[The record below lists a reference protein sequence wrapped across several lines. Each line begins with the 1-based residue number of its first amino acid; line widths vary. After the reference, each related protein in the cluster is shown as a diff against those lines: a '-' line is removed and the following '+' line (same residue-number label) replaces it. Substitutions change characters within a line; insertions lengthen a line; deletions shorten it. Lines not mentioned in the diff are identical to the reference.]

1 MIFIN
6 FIDELPEDGKLK
18 FINAFGIHINERVLK
33 KKRSNSHNQINEFCD
48 NHNVDDENIQNNKIE
63 NLKKNVY
70 LNNPEKLKYEE
81 SSINEDGDDE
91 HEDHTDH
98 EIKSENIDLLFS
110 DSESIVTDG
119 CCDHSVVT
127 FVPNKL
133 NESQKKLEDL
143 KNHINSNKFKKK
155 IEENIEEP
163 KVEKQSW
170 FQMTSNAI
178 FNFFKSTKVN
188 KNINKIST
196 DYTDSE
202 SDDSI
207 NSNSSMTEASE
218 ISQDEIEE
226 VGEQNEPVSQMDLEK
241 NIQFMKQS
249 QRFQKSNSS
258 ISFETKKIKN
268 RKIEIKPNLNKK
280 YNLNKNKQYK
290 ESIYESE
297 SSESESDDF

>member
-1 MIFIN
+1 M
-6 FIDELPEDGKLK
+6 
-18 FINAFGIHINERVLK
+18 K
-33 KKRSNSHNQINEFCD
+33 KKRSNSHNQINDFTD
-48 NHNVDDENIQNNKIE
+48 INVIDEQIQNNKIG
-63 NLKKNVY
+63 NLKTNIH
-70 LNNPEKLKYEE
+70 LNNQGKLKYEE

-91 HEDHTDH
+91 HEHEDHTDH
-98 EIKSENIDLLFS
+98 EIKSENIDFIIS
-110 DSESIVTDG
+110 DSESFVTDG
-119 CCDHSVVT
+119 CCDNSITT

-133 NESQKKLEDL
+133 NESQKKLEHL
-143 KNHINSNKFKKK
+143 KNHINSTKFKKK
-155 IEENIEEP
+155 IQENIEEP

-178 FNFFKSTKVN
+178 FSFFKSTKVN

-226 VGEQNEPVSQMDLEK
+226 SAEQNQPISQVDLEK
-241 NIQFMKQS
+241 KIQFMKQS
-249 QRFQKSNSS
+249 NRFKKSDSS
-258 ISFETKKIKN
+258 ISFQTQKINKRKN
-268 RKIEIKPNLNKK
+268 DIKT
-280 YNLNKNKQYK
+280 NKQYK